1 MTNTHSKIFF
11 SETEVR
17 EIPSGQRPIVITDNF
32 STPENIGHVI
42 RLAANIGVLKVIVL
56 GEGNLRASKIR
67 KTAGTSFDHIPVEF
81 IATEELSAHIPADYT
96 LTALETVEDAENLF
110 TTNLPDKMALILGNE
125 KYGISEELLN
135 MSSKK
140 VFIPMPG
147 PIKSMNVSHAAAV
160 CLFCWMGKFK
170 NGI

>member
-17 EIPSGQRPIVITDNF
+17 EIPTGHRPIVITDNF

-42 RLAANIGVLKVIVL
+42 RLAANIGALKVIVL
-56 GEGNLRASKIR
+56 GDNSLRASKIR
-67 KTAGTSFDHIPVEF
+67 KTAGTSFDHIPIEF
-81 IATEELSAHIPADYT
+81 IATEELAAHIPEGYT
-96 LTALETVEDAENLF
+96 LTALETVSGAENLF

-125 KYGISEELLN
+125 KYGISAELLN
-135 MSSKK
+135 MSGKK
-140 VFIPMPG
+140 IFIPMPG

-160 CLFCWMGKFK
+160 CLFFWMGQV
-170 NGI
+170 NTID